1 MNIINTKELIYG
13 GDYYPEQW
21 LDEPEILAEDI
32 RMMKKAG
39 INTVTLGVFA
49 WSFLEPEEGKY
60 DFDWLEDVIGR
71 LYENGISVILAT
83 PSGARPLWMAEKY
96 EEVLRVSENGAR
108 YRFGGRHNHCF
119 TSPIYRDKVRRIDKA
134 LAERFGSHPAVLL
147 WHISNEFG
155 GECFC
160 PLCQDAFRGWLRQ
173 RYGTIEKVNK
183 SWWTAFWSHRYDSFE
198 QIAAPGPTGET
209 GIHGLNLAWRRF
221 VTDQTIDFMK
231 EEIRAIRDGGA
242 RQSVTT
248 NLMYDFGG
256 LNYGKLSK
264 YIDVVS
270 WDNYPAWHKGR
281 LEDVAMDSGMQH
293 DYMRS
298 LKHQPFLMMES
309 CTTAT
314 NWQGVSK
321 LKDPGL
327 LLNQSLQAIA
337 HGADSAQYF
346 QIRQSRGSSEKFH
359 GAVIDH
365 YGGDDTRVFR
375 EVEKTG
381 RLLALLKEAAG
392 TEVKAE
398 AAVLYDVENR
408 WAMEDSQGPRNNGL
422 YYHEAA
428 MKSYT
433 ALRRY
438 GINVDVIDMDQ
449 ELDGY
454 RVVAAPMLYMFRGGI
469 EEKLREFVRKGGT
482 LIMTYWSGIVDEDD
496 LCFPGEVPHALT
508 DVLGLRSEEIDG
520 LYDGVTNTAVRADHG
535 SAGPERGDT
544 PPEDLPAQASDAAVT
559 ETMRQEYTC
568 SRLCDLTDVRT
579 AEVLMTYGSD
589 FYAGKA
595 ALTWNSFGD
604 GEAYYVCAD
613 MEQSFYTDLYEKI
626 LARRGIRRIL
636 ENVPACAEVS
646 SRVSDDKEYIFVQNY
661 SRGPVPVELPE
672 DAVILTE
679 DALME
684 DAFTEDALM
693 EDALT
698 EDALMED
705 ALTDDALTK
714 DALTET
720 IPADGAGD
728 RVIRRQMRPLSTL
741 VLVRSLSIA

>member
-1 MNIINTKELIYG
+1 MNTFDTKKLIYG

-21 LDEPEILAEDI
+21 LDEPEILEEDI

-49 WSFLEPEEGKY
+49 WSFLEPEEGRY
-60 DFDWLEDVIGR
+60 EFDWLERVIDR

-96 EEVLRVSENGAR
+96 EEVLRVSESGAR

-119 TSPIYRDKVRRIDKA
+119 TSPVYRDKVRRIDKA
-134 LAERFGSHPAVLL
+134 LAERFGPHPAVRL

-160 PLCQDAFRGWLRQ
+160 PLCQDAFRGWLRE
-173 RYGTIEKVNK
+173 RYGTIDKVNK
-183 SWWTAFWSHRYDSFE
+183 SWWTAFWSHRYDSFD
-198 QIAAPGPTGET
+198 QIAAPGPMGET

-242 RQSVTT
+242 DQPATT

-270 WDNYPAWHKGR
+270 WDNYPVWHKGR
-281 LEDVAMDSGMQH
+281 LQDVAMDSGMQH

-309 CTTAT
+309 CTTGT

-375 EVEKTG
+375 EVSQTG
-381 RLLALLKEAAG
+381 SLLETLAEVAG
-392 TEVKAE
+392 TQVRAE
-398 AAVLYDVENR
+398 AAVIYDVENR

-454 RVVAAPMLYMFRGGI
+454 RIVIAPMLYMLRGGI
-469 EEKLREFVRKGGT
+469 EEKLRAFVRRGGT

-496 LCFPGEVPHALT
+496 LCFMGEVPHQLA

-520 LYDGVTNTAVRADHG
+520 LYDGDTN
-535 SAGPERGDT
+535 
-544 PPEDLPAQASDAAVT
+544 AAVPADSVDSACDDAPV
-559 ETMRQEYTC
+559 RLGQKYIC
-568 SRLCDLTDVRT
+568 SRLCDLTDVRD
-579 AEVLMTYGSD
+579 AEVLMTYESD

-595 ALTWNSFGD
+595 ALTRHAFGE

-613 MEQSFYTDLYEKI
+613 MEQSFYTDLYEQI
-626 LARRGIRRIL
+626 LTRKGIRRIL
-636 ENVPACAEVS
+636 EHVPECAEVS
-646 SRVSDDKEYIFVQNY
+646 SRVGEEAEYIFVQNY
-661 SRGPVPVELPE
+661 GRSPVFIEIPQ
-672 DAVILTE
+672 DAQILTE
-679 DALME
+679 DV
-684 DAFTEDALM
+684 
-693 EDALT
+693 LT
-698 EDALMED
+698 EE
-705 ALTDDALTK
+705 
-714 DALTET
+714 
-720 IPADGAGD
+720 AGGESSS
-728 RVIRRQMRPLSTL
+728 VRRQMRALSTL
-741 VLVRSLSIA
+741 VLRRSL

>member
-1 MNIINTKELIYG
+1 MNTFDTKKLIYG

-21 LDEPEILAEDI
+21 LDEPEILEEDI

-49 WSFLEPEEGKY
+49 WSFLEPEEGRY
-60 DFDWLEDVIGR
+60 EFDWLERVIDR

-96 EEVLRVSENGAR
+96 EEVLRVSESGAR

-119 TSPIYRDKVRRIDKA
+119 TSPVYRDKVRRIDKA
-134 LAERFGSHPAVLL
+134 LAERFGPHPAVRL

-160 PLCQDAFRGWLRQ
+160 PLCQDAFRGWLRE
-173 RYGTIEKVNK
+173 RYGTIDKVNK
-183 SWWTAFWSHRYDSFE
+183 SWWTAFWSHRYDSFD
-198 QIAAPGPTGET
+198 QIAAPGPMGET

-242 RQSVTT
+242 DQPATT

-270 WDNYPAWHKGR
+270 WDNYPVWHKGR
-281 LEDVAMDSGMQH
+281 LQDVAMDSGMQH

-309 CTTAT
+309 CTTGT

-375 EVEKTG
+375 EVAQTG
-381 RLLALLKEAAG
+381 ALLETLAEVAG
-392 TEVKAE
+392 TQVRAE

-449 ELDGY
+449 ELDNY
-454 RVVAAPMLYMFRGGI
+454 RIVIAPMLYMLRGDI
-469 EEKLREFVRKGGT
+469 EEKLRAFVSRGGT
-482 LIMTYWSGIVDEDD
+482 LVMTYWSGIVDEDD
-496 LCFPGEVPHALT
+496 LCFMGEVPHKLT

-520 LYDGVTNTAVRADHG
+520 LYDGVTNTAVPADSVD
-535 SAGPERGDT
+535 SACD
-544 PPEDLPAQASDAAVT
+544 DAPV
-559 ETMRQEYTC
+559 RLGQKYIC
-568 SRLCDLTDVRT
+568 SRLCDLTDVRG
-579 AEVLMTYGSD
+579 AEVFMTYGSD

-595 ALTWNSFGD
+595 ALTRHSFGE

-613 MEQSFYTDLYEKI
+613 MEQSFYTDLYEQI
-626 LARRGIRRIL
+626 LTRKGISRIL
-636 ENVPACAEVS
+636 ERVPECAEVS
-646 SRVSDDKEYIFVQNY
+646 SRVGKGAEYIFVQNY
-661 SRGPVPVELPE
+661 GRSPAFIEIPE
-672 DAVILTE
+672 DAQILTE
-679 DALME
+679 DV
-684 DAFTEDALM
+684 
-693 EDALT
+693 LT
-698 EDALMED
+698 EE
-705 ALTDDALTK
+705 
-714 DALTET
+714 
-720 IPADGAGD
+720 AGGESSS
-728 RVIRRQMRPLSTL
+728 VRRQMRALSTL
-741 VLVRSLSIA
+741 VLRRSL

>member
-1 MNIINTKELIYG
+1 MNNTFTKKLIYG

-21 LDEPEILAEDI
+21 LDEPEILSEDI
-32 RMMKKAG
+32 RLMKKAG

-49 WSFLEPEEGKY
+49 WSFLEPEEGRY
-60 DFDWLEDVIGR
+60 EFDWLENVISR

-96 EEVLRVSENGAR
+96 EEVLRVSESGAR

-119 TSPIYRDKVRRIDKA
+119 TSPIYRDKVRRINMA
-134 LAERFGSHPAVLL
+134 LAQRFGSHPAVLL
-147 WHISNEFG
+147 WHISNEYG

-160 PLCQDAFRGWLRQ
+160 PLCQDAFRGWLRE

-198 QIAAPGPTGET
+198 QISAPGPTGET

-231 EEIRAIRDGGA
+231 EEIRALRDGGA
-242 RQSVTT
+242 GQPVTT

-264 YIDVVS
+264 FIDVIS

-281 LEDVAMDSGMQH
+281 LQDVAMDAGMQH

-298 LKHQPFLMMES
+298 LKHRPFLLMES
-309 CTTAT
+309 CTTGT

-375 EVEKTG
+375 EVAQTG
-381 RLLALLKEAAG
+381 ALLEALEEIAG
-392 TEVKAE
+392 TQVRAE

-449 ELDGY
+449 DLDGY
-454 RVVAAPMLYMFRGGI
+454 RVVAAPMLYMLRGGI
-469 EEKLREFVRKGGT
+469 EEKLRAFVRNGGT

-496 LCFPGEVPHALT
+496 LCFMGEVPHRLT

-520 LYDGVTNTAVRADHG
+520 LYDGVTNTAVPVSESG
-535 SAGPERGDT
+535 AGQAEAVGAAA
-544 PPEDLPAQASDAAVT
+544 LPRL
-559 ETMRQEYTC
+559 RQEYIC
-568 SRLCDLTDVRT
+568 SRLCDLTDVRD
-579 AEVLMTYGSD
+579 AKVLMTYGSD

-595 ALTWNSFGD
+595 ALTRNIFGE

-613 MEQSFYTDLYEKI
+613 MEQAFYTDLYEQI
-626 LARRGIRRIL
+626 LTGKGIRRIL
-636 ENVPACAEVS
+636 ENVPECAEVS
-646 SRVSDDKEYIFVQNY
+646 SREGKDAEYIFVQNY
-661 SRGPVPVELPE
+661 SRIPVTIDIPQ
-672 DAVILTE
+672 DAQILTE
-679 DALME
+679 GALME
-684 DAFTEDALM
+684 DSNKE
-693 EDALT
+693 
-698 EDALMED
+698 
-705 ALTDDALTK
+705 
-714 DALTET
+714 
-720 IPADGAGD
+720 GAPGENAEAGMQHTGSPD
-728 RVIRRQMRPLSTL
+728 HRQMRALSTL
-741 VLVRSLSIA
+741 VLRRSC